1 MSETNLLRPPRQG
14 PNPLVPAQAAPPPP
28 QQRLVPP
35 QIHPEAGLAD
45 MISQRVPTDAEFRE
59 GGTTAGSPLA
69 HQRADL
75 HLELHHMP
83 FADRGARQIGAANI
97 LRAMPDLRLAD
108 EPSDDKVIQRALVHF
123 RDNQREIYEH
133 MDPEVRPIAGHW
145 YGGAH
150 LLTRGWSNPEAGVP
164 HRATAAMGARLSPG
178 WDWNHNAEMV
188 PRIISAHLA
197 NGVTPETPTGQAHPR
212 MMEIAERFRDAQ
224 TRDGP
229 KAMFT
234 HAVNLLRSTAY
245 GDLPQTLA
253 GDYARA
259 LWVVGHDTARAETI
273 PGYNRVPLIHP
284 YGQSVGWA
292 LKPNKRDLD
301 TLKWQSIDNVARAI
315 NILRDPSLPNI
326 SRMLGED
333 NHKIRSFYND
343 IIAPFHPQGN
353 VTADTHQIAAAHFL
367 PLGISHPYA
376 ERGAGAPKNGATGSN
391 GLYAL
396 YQASTQELAK
406 QLFRQTGYFPRSLQS
421 ITWEGGRGLF
431 PAAKKRSDKF
441 YQDIEM
447 LMRNSRNVRQAR
459 AAVRLYALGSDDARI
474 PAPDW
479 HLAAAGLYG

>member
-1 MSETNLLRPPRQG
+1 MSENLLRP
-14 PNPLVPAQAAPPPP
+14 APPGSNLLSGRQTPP
-28 QQRLVPP
+28 MAASPQLVPP
-35 QIHPEAGLAD
+35 QVHPEAGLAD

-59 GGTTAGSPLA
+59 GGTTRGEALA
-69 HQRADL
+69 HGRGDL

-83 FADRGARQIGAANI
+83 VADRGARQLGAANI

-108 EPSDDKVIQRALVHF
+108 EPNDDRVIQKALRHF
-123 RDNQREIYEH
+123 RDNQRWIYDR
-133 MDPEVRPIAGHW
+133 MDPAVRPIAAHW

-150 LLTRGWSNPEAGVP
+150 VLTRSWSNPDAGVP

-188 PRIISAHLA
+188 PRIIRAHLA
-197 NGVTPETPTGQAHPR
+197 NGVTPETPSGMAHPR
-212 MMEIAERFRDAQ
+212 MLEIAQRFADSQ
-224 TRDGP
+224 TRDAM
-229 KAMFT
+229 KLMFT
-234 HAVNLLRSTAY
+234 NATNTLRSKPY
-245 GDLPQTLA
+245 GDLPPTLA

-259 LWVVGHDTARAETI
+259 LWIVGHDTARAEAI

-315 NILRDPSLPNI
+315 NILRNPSLANI

-353 VTADTHQIAAAHFL
+353 VTADTHQIAASHFL

-396 YQASTQELAK
+396 YQAGTQELAK
-406 QLFRQTGYFPRSLQS
+406 QLFRETGYFPRSMQS

-431 PAAKKRSDKF
+431 PAAKKRSEKF
-441 YQDIEM
+441 FHDIET
-447 LMRNSRNVRQAR
+447 LMRNSRNVRQGR
-459 AAVRLYALGSDDARI
+459 DAVGLYALGSHDARI

-479 HLAAAGLYG
+479 HLAGSGLYG